1 MFRGRPIVPGSVAGE
16 AVVVESV
23 SFYGDV
29 SLGGLL
35 HDGRSIAGKVLIARR
50 AKGSTVGP
58 YVMYALKRRGLA
70 PAAVLLSS
78 RSDPVLVSGAVI
90 SEVVL
95 VDSLPEELLSA
106 VKDGMRVRVLSDGTV
121 ILEGTSGRQ

>member
-1 MFRGRPIVPGSVAGE
+1 
-16 AVVVESV
+16 
-23 SFYGDV
+23 
-29 SLGGLL
+29 
-35 HDGRSIAGKVLIARR
+35 
-50 AKGSTVGP
+50 GSTVGP

-106 VKDGMRVRVLSDGTV
+106 VKDGMWVRVLSDGTV